1 MLINHKDVIYD
12 SISWF
17 SEKLKMEN
25 KSQEEYFYYDGDMEI
40 ENNISR
46 NSSVVVDNLAENT
59 LCNFEGIQVSIL
71 IMTTFWKE
79 KFIWKLKFQCN
90 APLWNMEN

>member
-71 IMTTFWKE
+71 IMTTFWKG

-90 APLWNMEN
+90 APL

>member
-1 MLINHKDVIYD
+1 
-12 SISWF
+12 
-17 SEKLKMEN
+17 MEN

-71 IMTTFWKE
+71 IMTTFWKG

>member
-1 MLINHKDVIYD
+1 
-12 SISWF
+12 
-17 SEKLKMEN
+17 MEN

-71 IMTTFWKE
+71 IMTTF
-79 KFIWKLKFQCN
+79 
-90 APLWNMEN
+90 

>member
-90 APLWNMEN
+90 APL

>member
-1 MLINHKDVIYD
+1 MLIHHKDVIYD